1 VLSLKI
7 AVRFLRSGKTQT
19 TLIVLG
25 MAIAVSIQVFV
36 GLLLDSLQKSLVN
49 ETIGSSP
56 QVTITSA
63 TDIGT
68 IRDWGAMVET
78 VEGLGY
84 AKALSVEASA
94 TAFVRDGNVDLPVLL
109 RGFNFENA
117 DAIYSISG
125 RIYEGRRQESRREV
139 LVGRELSEELETDVG
154 DRLAVFTPDG
164 SVTIFTISGFY
175 DLGVASINKTWIITD
190 LRTAQQ
196 IFGFDRRITSIEM
209 TVDDVFQADVIAHR
223 IEQVLHDEG
232 ITVENWKEQNEDLLG
247 ALDGQQTSS
256 TVIQVVIILS
266 VVIAIASVLAISVLQ
281 KSRQIGIL
289 KAMGIKDRSASL
301 IFIYQGLLIGLVGS
315 VAGIALG
322 LGLLYAFSTFTA
334 DPDGTALI
342 NLYVE
347 FDFILRSWVVA
358 VLASM
363 LAGLIPA
370 RKSLRLNPIDV
381 IREG

>member
-1 VLSLKI
+1 MLSLKI

-78 VEGLGY
+78 IEGLGY

-94 TAFVRDGNVDLPVLL
+94 TAFVRDGNADLPVLL
-109 RGFNFENA
+109 RGFNFEDA

-139 LVGRELSEELETDVG
+139 LVGRELREELETDVG
-154 DRLAVFTPDG
+154 GRLAVFTPDG

-209 TVDDVFQADVIAHR
+209 TVDDVFRADVIAHR
-223 IEQVLHDEG
+223 IEQVLRDED

-256 TVIQVVIILS
+256 TVIQAVIILS

-301 IFIYQGLLIGLVGS
+301 IFIYQGLLIGLLGS
-315 VAGIALG
+315 VAGITLG

-347 FDFILRSWVVA
+347 FDFILRSWLVA
-358 VLASM
+358 VLAST

-370 RKSLRLNPIDV
+370 SKSLRLNPIDV